1 MTLYTVRWTQ
11 SYPDWTPLE
20 LPITDL
26 SLARA
31 VLAGIMQKRT

>member
-1 MTLYTVRWTQ
+1 MTLYTIRWTQ

-26 SLARA
+26 SLARK
-31 VLAGIMQKRT
+31 VLADIMQKRT

>member
-11 SYPDWTPLE
+11 SYTGWTPWE

-26 SLARA
+26 TAA
-31 VLAGIMQKRT
+31 QEVIKRIQAL

>member
-1 MTLYTVRWTQ
+1 MTLYTICWTQ

-26 SLARA
+26 GLARA
-31 VLAGIMQKRT
+31 ALAKIMQKRT